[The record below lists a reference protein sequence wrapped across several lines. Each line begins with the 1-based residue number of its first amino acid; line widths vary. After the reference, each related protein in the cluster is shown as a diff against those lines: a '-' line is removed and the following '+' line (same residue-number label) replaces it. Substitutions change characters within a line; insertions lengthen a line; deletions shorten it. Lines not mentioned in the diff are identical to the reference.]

1 MTRRALIM
9 ASLALVARVRSPRPA
24 LAAGILPFDR
34 QTFGAAQE
42 GGESLV
48 VFVHAPW

>member
-1 MTRRALIM
+1 MKRRTLII
-9 ASLALVARVRSPRPA
+9 ASLALVARVRSPMPA
-24 LAAGILPFDR
+24 SAAGILPFDR
-34 QTFGAAQE
+34 QAFGAAQE